1 MTAVKNGL
9 PQFEGEE
16 VAKAAV
22 RITNAGD
29 GLSEA
34 LKVQPKA
41 LNMHDEVYYIL
52 RGEVS
57 QVNHK
62 TDKDDLLTRLH
73 TIKASEITE
82 VDPELAQKLLTEA
95 AAELKRK
102 QTEID
107 GQLKFDEEQA
117 ARDREAADS
126 TDTPEQIAQSAADRL
141 KSPFVAPPAGE

>member
-1 MTAVKNGL
+1 MTATRSKPAL
-9 PQFEGEE
+9 PQFEGED

-41 LNMHDEVYYIL
+41 LNMHDEVFYVL

-73 TIKASEITE
+73 TVKASEITE
-82 VDPELAQKLLTEA
+82 IDADTAQKMLQA
-95 AAELKRK
+95 AAEDLERRK
-102 QTEID
+102 NEID
-107 GQLKFDEEQA
+107 GQLRLDEEA
-117 ARDREAADS
+117 AAEQREADDANLPPD
-126 TDTPEQIAQSAADRL
+126 EVAAKAAERARR
-141 KSPFVAPPAGE
+141 P